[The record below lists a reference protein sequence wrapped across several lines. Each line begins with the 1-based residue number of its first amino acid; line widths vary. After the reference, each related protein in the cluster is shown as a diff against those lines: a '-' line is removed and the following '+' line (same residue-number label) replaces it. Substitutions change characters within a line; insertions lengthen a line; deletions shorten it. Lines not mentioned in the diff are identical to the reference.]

1 MAPFYVSVC
10 VHAVFVLLFSF
21 LLPESLS
28 SEARQILAKNAA
40 LARDAAKRQ
49 DALDRAWENE
59 TPAAVEVTDPLLST
73 PVAGGRPRMYGAAVH
88 NGGGG
93 GMESGWSRMS
103 SFAPAP
109 PGASKRRK
117 RLTGRVYR
125 LARSLTKPFQPLAI
139 FLPMEGEDGKKIW
152 GLTYIGIGQFCLS
165 MLMVSPA
172 DCLSLGRG
180 CRTRRE
186 GTPC

>member
-28 SEARQILAKNAA
+28 TEARQILAKNAS

-73 PVAGGRPRMYGAAVH
+73 PAGRPRMYGATQQTATP
-88 NGGGG
+88 GGGG
-93 GMESGWSRMS
+93 GESGWSRMS
-103 SFAPAP
+103 SFAAAPA
-109 PGASKRRK
+109 GASKRRK
-117 RLTGRVYR
+117 RLTGQVYR
-125 LARSLTKPFQPLAI
+125 FGRSLTKPFQPLAI

-152 GLTYIGIGQFCLS
+152 GLTYVGIGQFCLS
-165 MLMVSPA
+165 MLMVCFPLIVNLR
-172 DCLSLGRG
+172 CLLDV
-180 CRTRRE
+180 
-186 GTPC
+186 